1 MTAMVVAVEGWN
13 EFFVAEA
20 GAAAALAG
28 LLFVAMSINVKEIV
42 SYAWLPAR
50 AIATVVLLVGALL
63 AASVALLPDLSDAN
77 LGLALLV
84 VTGVVWVVPLYLR
97 LRWWGRSSHAPE
109 PRWLPLL
116 LDQAATLPGLV
127 GAVVVTAGNTDGL
140 YLLAVGILVS
150 FVVAVVNAWV
160 LLVEILR

>member
-1 MTAMVVAVEGWN
+1 MVLAVEAWSD
-13 EFFVAEA
+13 FFVATA

-28 LLFVAMSINVKEIV
+28 LLFVAMSINVKEIL

-50 AIATVVLLVGALL
+50 AAGTVALLVGALV
-63 AASVALLPDLSDAN
+63 AASVALVPDTSDLA
-77 LGLALLV
+77 LGLMLLV
-84 VTGVVWVVPLYLR
+84 VTGLTWLIVLVLF
-97 LRWWGRSSHAPE
+97 LRWRGRAEESPSPE
-109 PRWLPLL
+109 WVTLL
-116 LDQAATLPGLV
+116 LDQAATLPGVV
-127 GAVVVTAGNTDGL
+127 GAVMVAAGSTDGF